1 MAALHSAPQHNPSL
15 LLLASPS
22 PSPLSFFNENRFL
35 FSFFAAMLCAS
46 RATAAG
52 GGCAKGSV
60 PTVGTP
66 VQGYGI
72 AQSSLEGEK
81 GPVPWPG
88 LEDTNLTDHPG
99 YPWSFVK
106 SQALLAGLPS
116 LLLPSSIP
124 FSMEIRGLGRRDV
137 SINTFHQPPCKG
149 GF

>member
-1 MAALHSAPQHNPSL
+1 
-15 LLLASPS
+15 
-22 PSPLSFFNENRFL
+22 
-35 FSFFAAMLCAS
+35 MLCAS

-88 LEDTNLTDHPG
+88 LEDTNLTDPPG

-116 LLLPSSIP
+116 LLLPPSIP
-124 FSMEIRGLGRRDV
+124 FSMEIRGLGRRDI